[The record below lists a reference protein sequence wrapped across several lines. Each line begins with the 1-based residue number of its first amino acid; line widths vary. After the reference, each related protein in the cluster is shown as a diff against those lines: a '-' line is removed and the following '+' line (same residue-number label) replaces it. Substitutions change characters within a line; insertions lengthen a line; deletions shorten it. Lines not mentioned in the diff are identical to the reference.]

1 MSLADEDDQ
10 QKEGGENENR
20 DRTLGQSRYQQE
32 YSYVPRSRSP
42 LRSKSPNTQSF
53 AGNLNDSQEKAVTV

>member
-20 DRTLGQSRYQQE
+20 ERAFGQSRYQQE
-32 YSYVPRSRSP
+32 YSYVPR
-42 LRSKSPNTQSF
+42 
-53 AGNLNDSQEKAVTV
+53 